1 MEHVSDFAHR
11 RIWYARW
18 EGGDGFAAAPAGG
31 EEPWTCLLVAPRSSL
46 PDWMKD
52 AVANRLIHT
61 NARNIVIYATDS
73 DEWHEAIDGAYLEHD
88 PAVSDDEF
96 VMTAQ
101 FDEEPIDE
109 AIFFFLMCADFDD
122 IRFREFVVLEVG
134 DNPEL
139 RRDIL
144 HSIETLRFLD

>member
-1 MEHVSDFAHR
+1 
-11 RIWYARW
+11 
-18 EGGDGFAAAPAGG
+18 
-31 EEPWTCLLVAPRSSL
+31 
-46 PDWMKD
+46 
-52 AVANRLIHT
+52 
-61 NARNIVIYATDS
+61 
-73 DEWHEAIDGAYLEHD
+73 
-88 PAVSDDEF
+88 
-96 VMTAQ
+96 MTAQ